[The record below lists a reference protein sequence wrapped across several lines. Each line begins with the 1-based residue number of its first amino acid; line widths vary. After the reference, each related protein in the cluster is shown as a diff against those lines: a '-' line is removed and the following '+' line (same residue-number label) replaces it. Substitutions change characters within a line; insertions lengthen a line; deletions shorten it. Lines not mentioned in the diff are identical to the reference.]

1 MNRYIDPV
9 CLELMQLRLARNL
22 SRQKLGKLIGVRG
35 RMLWAWETGK
45 HSPHLPLL
53 RAWAQALEVEL
64 GLAYTP
70 ASFAAQRAA

>member
-1 MNRYIDPV
+1 MNRYVDPV
-9 CLELMQLRLARNL
+9 CLELMQLRLVRNL
-22 SRQKLGKLIGVRG
+22 SRQELGNVIGVQG

-64 GLAYTP
+64 GLLDMP
-70 ASFAAQRAA
+70 ASFAARRAA